1 MKFPKI
7 QKNRY
12 FQRVYSKLFVKEWN
26 FFSREFLGKSRE
38 RRSIF
43 DILDKK
49 ESSQHQKSL
58 KRRYFAKGLVHSFS
72 QTK

>member
-1 MKFPKI
+1 M
-7 QKNRY
+7 
-12 FQRVYSKLFVKEWN
+12 LFVKKSN
-26 FFSREFLGKSRE
+26 FLSREFLGKSRE

-58 KRRYFAKGLVHSFS
+58 KRRNFAKGLVHAFS

>member
-1 MKFPKI
+1 M
-7 QKNRY
+7 
-12 FQRVYSKLFVKEWN
+12 LFAKKSN
-26 FFSREFLGKSRE
+26 FLSLEFLGKSSE

-58 KRRYFAKGLVHSFS
+58 KRQNFAKGLVHVFS